1 MSAPFYDYV
10 RGRTDQVPP
19 GYSDNGMRAYRHLVY
34 LGASQMVEAHFP
46 ELREQLGEDAWRDL
60 MAAFVRDSR
69 WSSPYYGDMK
79 DAFLEFIQRESTR
92 ED

>member
-10 RGRTDQVPP
+10 RGLTDQVPL
-19 GYSDNGMRAYRHLVY
+19 GYSDNGMRAYRHLVF

-46 ELREQLGEDAWRDL
+46 ELREQLGDEAWREL
-60 MAAFVRDSR
+60 IAAFVRQSH

-79 DAFLEFIQRESTR
+79 DAFLEFIAHESMREG
-92 ED
+92 